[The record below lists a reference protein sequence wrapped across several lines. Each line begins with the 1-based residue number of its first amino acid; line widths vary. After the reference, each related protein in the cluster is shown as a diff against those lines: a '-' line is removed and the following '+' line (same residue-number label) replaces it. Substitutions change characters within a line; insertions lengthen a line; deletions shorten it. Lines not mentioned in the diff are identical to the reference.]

1 MAAVARCYCILFCIL
16 TQILWYIIIRHFLF
30 VHNNYVIGCMAE
42 CQRYISVLINHSCI
56 DKYNLSVTVIV
67 EQQSIITLYKGN
79 KVFVAVIVIV
89 GLNSAIGIVNVKF
102 IYIVVFFFKIVKAV
116 INILVCKLTVLLN
129 LGNITVII
137 IRIIV

>member
-1 MAAVARCYCILFCIL
+1 MR
-16 TQILWYIIIRHFLF
+16 
-30 VHNNYVIGCMAE
+30 
-42 CQRYISVLINHSCI
+42 
-56 DKYNLSVTVIV
+56 
-67 EQQSIITLYKGN
+67 
-79 KVFVAVIVIV
+79 VFVAVIVIV